1 MFCTKS
7 WNTANIVLQQL
18 NWVYITFF
26 IILVSLEK
34 QKTQALFMMYK
45 QKDEENKIALF
56 IHSELV
62 TEGGRTMT
70 KL

>member
-1 MFCTKS
+1 
-7 WNTANIVLQQL
+7 
-18 NWVYITFF
+18 
-26 IILVSLEK
+26 
-34 QKTQALFMMYK
+34 MMYK